1 VNRVWRFLLL
11 FGLIGATI
19 ACDRVT
25 KQAAV
30 TMLSGS
36 ASQSFLA
43 DTIRLEYSEN
53 PGAFLGLGATWPRAV
68 RTALFTIGNGLLL
81 AAVLIVGIGHRWSPP
96 MLIGMALFFAG
107 GTSNLIDRVA
117 RGTVVDFMNVGVGPL
132 RTGIFNVADV
142 AIMAGAAV
150 MVLAGYRFRKRA
162 QTS

>member
-1 VNRVWRFLLL
+1 MNRVWRFLLL
-11 FGLIGATI
+11 LGLIGATI

-25 KQAAV
+25 KQAAA

-36 ASQSFLA
+36 AGQSFLA
-43 DTIRLEYSEN
+43 DTIRLEYAEN
-53 PGAFLGLGATWPRAV
+53 PGAFLGLGASWPRAV

-81 AAVLIVGIGHRWSPP
+81 AAVVIVGIGRRWSLP
-96 MLIGMALFFAG
+96 MLIGMALFLGG

-117 RGTVVDFMNVGVGPL
+117 RGTVVDFMNLGVGPL

-162 QTS
+162 LTS